1 MDIITDFGS
10 VVGGSSPSGCTK
22 NEVIAAH
29 SEAQR
34 LWVVTGAGLE
44 KVALDF
50 VRYETKYRQ
59 PVLNRYGSSP
69 PLGALKRSY

>member
-1 MDIITDFGS
+1 
-10 VVGGSSPSGCTK
+10 
-22 NEVIAAH
+22 
-29 SEAQR
+29 